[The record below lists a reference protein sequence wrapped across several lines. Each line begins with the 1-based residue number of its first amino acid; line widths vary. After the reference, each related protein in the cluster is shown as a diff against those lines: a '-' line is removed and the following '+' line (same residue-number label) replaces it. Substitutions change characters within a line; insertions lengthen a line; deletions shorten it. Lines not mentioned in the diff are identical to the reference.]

1 MNPRHSPRPMP
12 KAVFVSTVCGKA
24 KTAELF
30 CKERLWVYNYVM
42 KTTKIIQKDYSLS
55 SMNYQSKL
63 PFELE
68 VLIPDD
74 DPVRLLSAF
83 VEELEPSVF
92 DKNRKVKST
101 TKIILMAWLWG
112 INNQKN
118 EKSVSLRCGLWAS
131 SKCGQAFWTQWGRAD
146 ERYRFLVF
154 RLSHITRGV
163 ITCWILFSLSQIN
176 NQENYM

>member
-1 MNPRHSPRPMP
+1 MP

-24 KTAELF
+24 KKAELF
-30 CKERLWVYNYVM
+30 CKERLW
-42 KTTKIIQKDYSLS
+42 KDISRTTKIIQKDYSLS
-55 SMNYQSKL
+55 SMNYQLKL

-101 TKIILMAWLWG
+101 TKIILMAWL
-112 INNQKN
+112 
-118 EKSVSLRCGLWAS
+118 
-131 SKCGQAFWTQWGRAD
+131 
-146 ERYRFLVF
+146 
-154 RLSHITRGV
+154 
-163 ITCWILFSLSQIN
+163 
-176 NQENYM
+176 

>member
-24 KTAELF
+24 KKAELF
-30 CKERLWVYNYVM
+30 CEERLWVYNYVM

-55 SMNYQSKL
+55 SMNYQLKL

-101 TKIILMAWLWG
+101 TKIILMAWL
-112 INNQKN
+112 
-118 EKSVSLRCGLWAS
+118 
-131 SKCGQAFWTQWGRAD
+131 
-146 ERYRFLVF
+146 
-154 RLSHITRGV
+154 
-163 ITCWILFSLSQIN
+163 
-176 NQENYM
+176 

>member
-24 KTAELF
+24 KKAELF

-55 SMNYQSKL
+55 SMNYQLKL

-74 DPVRLLSAF
+74 DPVHLLSAF
-83 VEELEPSVF
+83 VEELERVKRLYVSKTMKEKRRKDLERITSGYGTQLKMNRNIQAEDL
-92 DKNRKVKST
+92 DKYAQKVRRQ
-101 TKIILMAWLWG
+101 LR
-112 INNQKN
+112 
-118 EKSVSLRCGLWAS
+118 SL
-131 SKCGQAFWTQWGRAD
+131 D
-146 ERYRFLVF
+146 RYCDGTFYLVLF
-154 RLSHITRGV
+154 ISDTLLCDVRL
-163 ITCWILFSLSQIN
+163 Q
-176 NQENYM
+176 